1 MNQQYLQLV
10 TFLKDVN
17 DNLDGFLK
25 GETRPFPDVNIKH
38 DVLFQALTDES
49 ESDAHCIVILGG
61 MLASLA
67 KLAQKLYA
75 DQLPGGRYEAAK
87 VTEEMRQE
95 TQGTAKHNKFCET
108 IFAYY
113 DQLLRTRPH
122 ISTICAEASLMFSY
136 NKTVEWLEAKSEED
150 GGKKILKH
158 QEGKLKWSRGHLSN
172 VRRK

>member
-1 MNQQYLQLV
+1 M
-10 TFLKDVN
+10 KDVN
-17 DNLDGFLK
+17 NNLDGFLK

-67 KLAQKLYA
+67 KLTQKLYAYA

-108 IFAYY
+108 YY
-113 DQLLRTRPH
+113 DQLLRTSPH
-122 ISTICAEASLMFSY
+122 ISTICAEASLMF
-136 NKTVEWLEAKSEED
+136 
-150 GGKKILKH
+150 
-158 QEGKLKWSRGHLSN
+158 
-172 VRRK
+172 

>member
-67 KLAQKLYA
+67 KLTKKLYA
-75 DQLPGGRYEAAK
+75 DQLHRRRGQRSKERLNPIIDFG
-87 VTEEMRQE
+87 
-95 TQGTAKHNKFCET
+95 
-108 IFAYY
+108 
-113 DQLLRTRPH
+113 
-122 ISTICAEASLMFSY
+122 CAILFSHQ
-136 NKTVEWLEAKSEED
+136 KSET
-150 GGKKILKH
+150 KVK
-158 QEGKLKWSRGHLSN
+158 Q
-172 VRRK
+172 